1 MELRGLGRL
10 YNAAGL
16 FIDHNIHSGLGDK
29 TAIYYRDEQISY
41 RTLQEKVNQTG
52 NMLRELG
59 YKLEDRLVMVCHDT
73 PEFIY
78 TFFGA
83 IKIGAVPIPVNTM
96 MQPSDYEYFLNNS
109 RAKGLVI
116 HEDLWER
123 LKPVRKQFAFLEHT
137 IVIRENANNNL
148 EGALSFHRLL
158 QRADK
163 ELTAAPTN
171 KDDAAFW
178 LFSSGSTGEPKGVIH
193 LQHDMEY
200 ALNTYAR
207 QVLEMNEHDRCL
219 SASKLYFAYGL
230 GGGMYFPLGVGASTV
245 LVKER
250 PLPETM
256 FRAIETYKPTIF
268 FGVPTL
274 YGAMIDYVEKTG
286 LHFDVSSLRVCVS
299 AGEALPPSFYYKW
312 KNLFGVDILDG
323 IGSTEALHIFISNRI
338 GDVKPGSSG
347 KAVPGYDV
355 KIIDGQG
362 KELPPN
368 EVGDL
373 IIRGDS
379 IAHGYWNLH
388 EQNKQKFVGEWLYI
402 GDKYYC
408 DEEGYYWYC
417 GRSDDMLK
425 AGGIWVSPI
434 EIENCLLQHEDVLEV
449 AVVGV
454 ENEKGL
460 TVPKAFVV
468 LKDGVTPSARK
479 EEELKQF
486 TKQQLAHYKYPRIIE
501 FIDEL
506 PKTATGKI
514 QRFKLRQLL
523 EHENINK

>member
-1 MELRGLGRL
+1 MELRGFGRL
-10 YNAAGL
+10 YNAAEV
-16 FIDHNIHSGLGDK
+16 FIDHNVQGGMGEK

-41 RTLQEKVNQTG
+41 QELQEKVNQTG
-52 NMLRELG
+52 NMLRGLG
-59 YKLEDRLVMVCHDT
+59 YRMEDRLVMVCHDT

-109 RAKGLVI
+109 RAKVLVI

-123 LKPVRKQFAFLEHT
+123 LQPIRERFAFLQDV
-137 IVIRENANNNL
+137 IVIHENANSSI
-148 EGALSFHRLL
+148 EGTLSFHRLL
-158 QRADK
+158 ARTDK
-163 ELTAAPTN
+163 ELEAAPTN

-178 LFSSGSTGEPKGVIH
+178 LFSSGSTGDPKGIIH

-207 QVLEMNEHDRCL
+207 QVLGINENDRCL

-250 PLPETM
+250 PSPEVM
-256 FRAIETYKPTIF
+256 FQAIETYKPTIF

-274 YGAMIDYVEKTG
+274 YGAMIDYAEKAG
-286 LHFDVSSLRVCVS
+286 RRFDARSLRVCVS

-312 KNLFGVDILDG
+312 KQLFGVDILDG

-347 KAVPGYDV
+347 KAVPGYEV

-362 KELPPN
+362 NELPPN

-402 GDKYYC
+402 GDKYYR

-425 AGGIWVSPI
+425 VGGIWVSPI
-434 EIENCLLQHEDVLEV
+434 EVENCLLRHDDVLEA

-454 ENEKGL
+454 ENENGL
-460 TVPKAFVV
+460 VVPKAFVV
-468 LKDGVTPSARK
+468 LKDGVPRSAEK

-486 TKQQLAHYKYPRIIE
+486 AKQHLAHYKYPRIIE
-501 FIDEL
+501 LIDEL

-523 EHENINK
+523 KQR